1 MPYFQMM
8 LGNCPVLTKGP
19 ISLFLGGEEIMDRL
33 GDDVP
38 GKAVLHLCLFSLFFM
53 ICNSVY
59 KKIKTEKLN
68 SVNDYALSL
77 RATIVNNV
85 INMYGLGAIF
95 SSNITLVIYLFRQT
109 NHNYGKTFKLI

>member
-1 MPYFQMM
+1 MPNLQMM

-19 ISLFLGGEEIMDRL
+19 LSLFLGGEEFMETL

-38 GKAVLHLCLFSLFFM
+38 GKAVLHLCVFSIFFM

-59 KKIKTEKLN
+59 KKVKTEKLN
-68 SVNDYALSL
+68 SVSDYAMSL

-85 INMYGLGAIF
+85 INMYSLVAMFIGM
-95 SSNITLVIYLFRQT
+95 ITLLIYLLRPAS
-109 NHNYGKTFKLI
+109 H